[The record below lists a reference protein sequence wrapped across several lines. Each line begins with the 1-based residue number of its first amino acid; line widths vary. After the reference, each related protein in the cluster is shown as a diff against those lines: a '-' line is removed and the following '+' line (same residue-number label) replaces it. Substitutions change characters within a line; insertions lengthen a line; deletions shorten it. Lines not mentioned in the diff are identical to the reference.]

1 VPVGITVRRLN
12 ARQFASFG
20 QTHNPFL
27 APLSS
32 AGTRSKLTVAS
43 LFDRNRLPKWLNIF
57 LKEFSMLLKPFV
69 VLTLLLSF
77 SLAARSGDARDS
89 DTIQGT
95 WLPST
100 AELGGKIF
108 PDEVRKTIKLV
119 VNEDKYT
126 VTVGQAV
133 DQGTLK
139 LNPAA
144 KPKELDITG
153 TDGPNKGRTILA
165 IYERDSDT
173 LRICYDLSG
182 KSRPTEFKSKEG
194 TQLFLVTYKQEKP

>member
-1 VPVGITVRRLN
+1 
-12 ARQFASFG
+12 
-20 QTHNPFL
+20 
-27 APLSS
+27 
-32 AGTRSKLTVAS
+32 
-43 LFDRNRLPKWLNIF
+43 
-57 LKEFSMLLKPFV
+57 MLLKPLV
-69 VLTLLLSF
+69 TVALVLTF
-77 SLAARSGDARDS
+77 SPAAWSRDAKDG

-100 AELGGKIF
+100 AELGGKMF

-119 VNEDKYT
+119 VKDDEYT

-133 DQGTLK
+133 DQGTVK

-153 TDGPNKGRTILA
+153 TDGPNKGRTFLA
-165 IYERDSDT
+165 IYERDGDR

-182 KSRPTEFKSKEG
+182 QGRPTEFETKEG
-194 TQLFLVTYKQEKP
+194 TQLFLVTYTREKS